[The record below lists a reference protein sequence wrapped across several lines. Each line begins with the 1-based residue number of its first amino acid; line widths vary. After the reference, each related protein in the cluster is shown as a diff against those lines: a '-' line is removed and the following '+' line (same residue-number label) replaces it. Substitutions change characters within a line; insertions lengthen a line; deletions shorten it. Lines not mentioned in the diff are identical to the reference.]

1 MNTEIIEGEYVEIT
15 STEQLIKFLKEES
28 GVSIDTLDGLLQYL
42 KNTGKAFFVLK
53 NSKVLGGTYM
63 SKKKSEI

>member
-1 MNTEIIEGEYVEIT
+1 MNTEIIEGEYVKIT
-15 STEQLIKFLKEES
+15 STEQLVKFLKEEA
-28 GVSIDTLDGLLQYL
+28 GVSLDTLDGLLQHL

-53 NSKVLGGTYM
+53 NSKILGGTYM

>member
-15 STEQLIKFLKEES
+15 GIEQLIKFLKEES

-53 NSKVLGGTYM
+53 NSKILGGTYTL
-63 SKKKSEI
+63 KGKEK